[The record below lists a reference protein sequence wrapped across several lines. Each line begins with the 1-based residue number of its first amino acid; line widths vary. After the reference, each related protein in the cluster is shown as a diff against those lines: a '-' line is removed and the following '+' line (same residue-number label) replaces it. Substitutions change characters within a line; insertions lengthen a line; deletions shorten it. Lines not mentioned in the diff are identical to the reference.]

1 MSTEI
6 NTNASTSAGTPP
18 KHKNKMLATL
28 LSALFGG
35 VGAHRFYLHGS
46 RDFWGWN
53 YVVAFLLFVCALFL
67 LRTQQSLI
75 LIFIALFP
83 LSIYA
88 GLIEALVI
96 GLTPDDKWDAKYN
109 ARSGSTTTSKWPIAV
124 ILVLSFAL
132 GFTALIAG
140 IARATDLYLTG
151 GAFG

>member
-1 MSTEI
+1 MSADINTNA
-6 NTNASTSAGTPP
+6 NTNASTAGR
-18 KHKNKMLATL
+18 HKSKILATL

-67 LRTQQSLI
+67 MRTQQSLV

-83 LSIYA
+83 LSVYA

-96 GLTPDDKWDAKYN
+96 GLTPDDKWDAKHN
-109 ARSGSTTTSKWPIAV
+109 TKSGGTTTSKWPIAV

-132 GFTALIAG
+132 GFTAFIAG